1 MESGESPPDC
11 TSSGSSRCCDKKPEK
26 VGPSPSLYRP
36 IIFQY
41 KCRGGLFID
50 EDGDKQRDSGDNV
63 GIGEEDQ
70 KRVTPSEHGGVY
82 VLPKSLSTPSCI
94 GLESRLKKLQ
104 ELQPM
109 TKEESL
115 RAFMWHTDNAE
126 GAYESAPQ
134 DHRKED
140 DEAQN
145 SSSRYPQKRQG
156 NGAFST
162 MAFYGS
168 TDVSV
173 LMLRDAK
180 KAEVVAVAPDCK
192 LGLTIREAGDN
203 TGGESFSTLRVGPVE
218 VTVGNHYEYQEKDQ
232 PNHNNNQS
240 HEQNLTNQINHTN
253 QHSLL
258 QQNNNKDHKDTSL
271 FPNSDKNQQSEQD
284 YFKKVVYALSKT
296 AENMQNNAKIIKDEL
311 RDDFPSRVVKAG
323 DKIAGNF
330 GRTMDRTKKVVL
342 DVYKMWSDDNQK

>member
-1 MESGESPPDC
+1 MPMESGESCPDC
-11 TSSGSSRCCDKKPEK
+11 TGPSSCCDTSPDNLAS
-26 VGPSPSLYRP
+26 PPSLYRP

-50 EDGDKQRDSGDNV
+50 DEGNKQRTSGDN
-63 GIGEEDQ
+63 GGSGQEEEQ
-70 KRVTPSEHGGVY
+70 RVTPWEHGGVY

-115 RAFMWHTDNAE
+115 RAFMWHADNTE
-126 GAYESAPQ
+126 GAYESPQ
-134 DHRKED
+134 QDRRKED
-140 DEAQN
+140 DEAHN
-145 SSSRYPQKRQG
+145 SGSHYPKKRQG
-156 NGAFST
+156 DGAFST

-218 VTVGNHYEYQEKDQ
+218 VTVGNQYEYQEKDQ
-232 PNHNNNQS
+232 LNHNNS
-240 HEQNLTNQINHTN
+240 RTHKRNLTKQINDTN
-253 QHSLL
+253 KNLL
-258 QQNNNKDHKDTSL
+258 QKKNNKLQKDEAPFS
-271 FPNSDKNQQSEQD
+271 NSDTHQQSEQD
-284 YFKKVVYALSKT
+284 YLKKVVYAFSKT
-296 AENMQNNAKIIKDEL
+296 AESMQNNAKMIKDEL
-311 RDDFPSRVVKAG
+311 SDDFPSRVLKAG
-323 DKIAGNF
+323 DKIVGNF
-330 GRTMDRTKKVVL
+330 GKTMDRTKKVVL
-342 DVYKMWSDDNQK
+342 DVYKMWSDDDQK